1 LLLEVVDR
9 PEETYREHKAI
20 FEALREGSPDAAG
33 EAMKRHLAA
42 SLAPLHKHM
51 KKRPELF
58 E

>member
-1 LLLEVVDR
+1 VVDR